1 MTGKTLEDGTP
12 SGLPAAATLGIWIS
26 VVESSKLG
34 FRGDLPTVTELGG
47 RQWDQSL
54 LPDPDRVLFP
64 PSQDLR
70 AKSDSALNPLHGS
83 GSGRGSGCWSN
94 DYTVF
99 RSASARSAAAHCL
112 RALSRP
118 LQWVPPRPLD
128 TPHRG
133 TWPSSPPT
141 AACLPRPWPRL
152 HSPGPRVAVTW
163 SSRCPS
169 PWQYLPV

>member
-12 SGLPAAATLGIWIS
+12 SGLPAAATLGVWIS
-26 VVESSKLG
+26 VVERSRLG

-54 LPDPDRVLFP
+54 LPDPDRGLLP

-70 AKSDSALNPLHGS
+70 AKLDSTLNPLHGS
-83 GSGRGSGCWSN
+83 GSGRAQAVGRMTTRCSDQQVPGQWLHTPSGLSPDTCSGCP
-94 DYTVF
+94 TAPGHTAQGHMALLTHHGCLP
-99 RSASARSAAAHCL
+99 ASALAQASL
-112 RALSRP
+112 
-118 LQWVPPRPLD
+118 
-128 TPHRG
+128 TG
-133 TWPSSPPT
+133 
-141 AACLPRPWPRL
+141 
-152 HSPGPRVAVTW
+152 SPGGCDW